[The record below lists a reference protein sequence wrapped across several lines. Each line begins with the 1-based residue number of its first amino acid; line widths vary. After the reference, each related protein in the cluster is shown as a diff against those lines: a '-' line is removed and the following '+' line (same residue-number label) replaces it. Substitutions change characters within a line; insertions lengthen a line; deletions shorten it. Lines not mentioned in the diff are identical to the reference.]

1 MPKYVPRPVTWVG
14 WLVQVVIGVA
24 IVALIWSAPKV
35 LYFLSI
41 IAVGFFIESRRQAR
55 RLQRMAEARAG
66 ESICDFARSFSCSE
80 TDTWV
85 IRAVYEQLQ
94 AYLRS
99 DAANFPLRRDDN
111 LVKQLGIDPED
122 LAYDLADEIA
132 ARSGR
137 SLEDTERNPFW
148 KKVETVG
155 DLVRF
160 FEHQPRK
167 AV

>member
-1 MPKYVPRPVTWVG
+1 MGVFVAAI
-14 WLVQVVIGVA
+14 IGFF
-24 IVALIWSAPKV
+24 WSAPKA
-35 LYFLSI
+35 LYFLPI
-41 IAVGFFIESRRQAR
+41 IAVGLFIESRRQAR

-66 ESICDFARSFSCSE
+66 ESICDFARSFNCSE

-132 ARSGR
+132 ARTGR
-137 SLEDTERNPFW
+137 SLEGTERNPFW
-148 KKVETVG
+148 NKIETVG
-155 DLVRF
+155 DLVQF
-160 FEHQPRK
+160 FLQQPVTASPAGK
-167 AV
+167 PD